1 MGDAADHTDSADD
14 DRAATADGTAWQRVP
29 AASGET
35 VPVRWSDLKAMRRRI
50 DTLEREVAALEGE
63 LTSSRERRQRVVDRY
78 ETLLDRR
85 GREAW
90 GETVPR
96 SGGTATATERAVATD
111 GGDSVGVET
120 AVRPDRASEK
130 RRRER
135 ERAVRDGSGV
145 LGRLLTAVAAAVSRG

>member
-1 MGDAADHTDSADD
+1 MGDTADHTDSAD

-50 DTLEREVAALEGE
+50 DALEREVAALEGE
-63 LTSSRERRQRVVDRY
+63 LTGSRERRRRVVDRY
-78 ETLLDRR
+78 EALLDRR

-96 SGGTATATERAVATD
+96 SGGTATAAERVVATD
-111 GGDSVGVET
+111 GGDPAG
-120 AVRPDRASEK
+120 RPDRASER

-135 ERAVRDGSGV
+135 ERAAGDGSGV
-145 LGRLLTAVAAAVSRG
+145 LGRLLAAVAAAVSRG

>member
-1 MGDAADHTDSADD
+1 MAA
-14 DRAATADGTAWQRVP
+14 RARRVGRP
-29 AASGET
+29 
-35 VPVRWSDLKAMRRRI
+35 R
-50 DTLEREVAALEGE
+50 
-63 LTSSRERRQRVVDRY
+63 DRY
-78 ETLLDRR
+78 EALLDR
-85 GREAW
+85 REAW

-111 GGDSVGVET
+111 GGDPAGVET

-145 LGRLLTAVAAAVSRG
+145 LGRLLAAIAAAVSRG